1 MVEAALL
8 FGSLIVFIFLG
19 VPIGIAIGLATLFNL
34 IFISDLNPI
43 IITQNAFAG
52 IDSFPLLAIPFFILA
67 GTVMQTGGIARRLLN
82 LGSALIGT
90 VTGGLAMITVIT
102 SMFFAA
108 LSGSALATVS
118 AVGSFMIPD
127 MKEKGYDESFAAA
140 ITAAAGTIGV
150 IIPPSI
156 PFVIYGVVT
165 GTSVGD
171 LFLAGIFPGVLIG
184 IGLMITSYVISK
196 KRGYVGQEINV
207 SFNKVMKALF
217 DAKWAIMVPLIILG
231 GIYAGIF
238 TPTEAA
244 VVASVYSIL
253 ISAFVYHELT
263 LNSLYKAFLEA
274 FIVNGIIVF
283 IIGLSTSF
291 ASYLSMQQIP
301 IKMSEA
307 LLALTSNKFII
318 LALTNAILLLVG
330 CFVDNIPATI
340 ILSPIFLPI
349 VTKFGITPIQFGII
363 ITYNLAIGFITPPYG
378 QNLFV
383 ASAIGGVSIGKIFRG
398 IIPFLFSMIIILML
412 LTFVP
417 WFSIGILRLLQ

>member
-34 IFISDLNPI
+34 TFISDLNPI

-90 VTGGLAMITVIT
+90 VTGGLAMITVVT

-118 AVGSFMIPD
+118 AIGSFMIPD
-127 MKEKGYDESFAAA
+127 MKEKGYDEGFAAA
-140 ITAAAGTIGV
+140 VIAAAGTIGV

-156 PFVIYGVVT
+156 PFVIYGVVA

-171 LFLAGIFPGVLIG
+171 LFLAGIFPGILIG

-196 KRGYVGQEINV
+196 KRGYVGQETNI
-207 SFNKVMKALF
+207 SFNKVIKALF
-217 DAKWAIMVPLIILG
+217 DAKWAIVVPLIILG
-231 GIYAGIF
+231 GIYTGIF

-253 ISAFVYHELT
+253 ISTFVYRELT
-263 LNSLYKAFLEA
+263 LNSLYKAILEA
-274 FIVNGIIVF
+274 FMVNGIIIFMV
-283 IIGLSTSF
+283 GLSTSF
-291 ASYLSMQQIP
+291 AAYLSMQQIP
-301 IKMSEA
+301 AKMSEA
-307 LLALTSNKFII
+307 LLALSSNKFVI
-318 LALTNAILLLVG
+318 LTLINAILLLVG

-349 VTKFGITPIQFGII
+349 VTKFGISPIQFGII

-383 ASAIGGVSIGKIFRG
+383 ASAVGGVSIGKIFRSVV
-398 IIPFLFSMIIILML
+398 PFLFSMIIILML

-417 WFSIGILRLLQ
+417 WLSVGILHLLQ

>member
-1 MVEAALL
+1 MAEAALL

-34 IFISDLNPI
+34 TFISDLNPI

-90 VTGGLAMITVIT
+90 VTGGLAMITVVT

-118 AVGSFMIPD
+118 AIGSFMIPD
-127 MKEKGYDESFAAA
+127 MKEKGYDEGFAAA
-140 ITAAAGTIGV
+140 VTAAAGTIGV

-171 LFLAGIFPGVLIG
+171 LFLAGIFPGILIG

-196 KRGYVGQEINV
+196 KRGYVGQEIKV

-217 DAKWAIMVPLIILG
+217 DAKWAIVVPLIILG

-253 ISAFVYHELT
+253 ISAFVYRELT
-263 LNSLYKAFLEA
+263 LNSLYKALLEA
-274 FIVNGIIVF
+274 FMVNGIIIFMV
-283 IIGLSTSF
+283 GLSTSF

-301 IKMSEA
+301 AKMSEA
-307 LLALTSNKFII
+307 LIALSSNKFVV
-318 LALTNAILLLVG
+318 LTLINVILLLIG

-349 VTKFGITPIQFGII
+349 VTEFGITPIQFGII

-383 ASAIGGVSIGKIFRG
+383 ASAVGGISIGKIFRSAV
-398 IIPFLFSMIIILML
+398 PFLFSMIIILIL

-417 WFSIGILRLLQ
+417 WFSIGILHLLQ

>member
-1 MVEAALL
+1 MAEAALL

-34 IFISDLNPI
+34 TFISDLNPI

-90 VTGGLAMITVIT
+90 VTGGLAMITVVT

-118 AVGSFMIPD
+118 AIGSFMIPD

-217 DAKWAIMVPLIILG
+217 DAKWAIVVPLIILG

-253 ISAFVYHELT
+253 ISAFVYRELT
-263 LNSLYKAFLEA
+263 LNSLYKALLEA
-274 FIVNGIIVF
+274 FMVNGIIIFMV
-283 IIGLSTSF
+283 GLSTSF

-301 IKMSEA
+301 AKMSEA
-307 LLALTSNKFII
+307 LIALSSNKFVV
-318 LALTNAILLLVG
+318 LTLINVILLLIG

-383 ASAIGGVSIGKIFRG
+383 ASAVGGISIGKIFRSAV
-398 IIPFLFSMIIILML
+398 PFLFSMIIILIL

-417 WFSIGILRLLQ
+417 WFSIGILHLLQ